1 MNPKYA
7 RSEDNPAVY
16 IHRTG
21 SPGLST
27 VKSILLGLEE
37 EGVPAEVFEVGQGP
51 APTIAK
57 KAADNSPLS
66 VGIGVD
72 DSQGIV
78 VLHHRDLPVEKPV
91 FILGPGVLAASP
103 LRNLGANAARLV
115 KGNPMI
121 NASESDGN
129 ADAYSPI
136 KFSQEQLE
144 QLVRESI
151 AIIVQER

>member
-7 RSEDNPAVY
+7 RPEDNPAVH
-16 IHRTG
+16 IHGTG
-21 SPGLST
+21 PSGSST
-27 VKSILLGLEE
+27 VESILLGLEE
-37 EGVPAEVFEVGQGP
+37 EGVPAEVFEAGQGP
-51 APTIAK
+51 AARIAK

-72 DSQGIV
+72 DSQGVV
-78 VLHHRDLPVEKPV
+78 VLHHRDLPEEKPL

-121 NASESDGN
+121 NATDSDGK

-136 KFSQEQLE
+136 KLSQEQLE
-144 QLVRESI
+144 QLVREAV